1 MSQMSNVVCANC
13 GATGHMYRA
22 CPQAICSF
30 GVICFRL
37 RVDFHAMAI
46 RPEFLLVQRK
56 DSLFFIEFTRG
67 KYNTDDHEYI
77 RKMVAGMTKAEQDLL
92 RRAPPFSDLWQHVWS
107 FSHMRNCMT
116 AEFVNA
122 REKYNSLMQRMP
134 TDTPDVPGEPFLLH
148 VLRTTPEHL
157 PELEWGF
164 PKGKKNPQEQE
175 YACAMREFTE
185 ETGVPGN
192 YLHVYGKTFEDSFV
206 GTNNVNYRHV
216 YYMGRLVQGGQS
228 GSSDLPIRSAQQARE
243 VSRVAWMT
251 LKEGSQRLS
260 GSRVAL
266 LEQAHRFVVSQ
277 IKGRW

>member
-1 MSQMSNVVCANC
+1 
-13 GATGHMYRA
+13 MYRS
-22 CPQAICSF
+22 CPQALCSF

-46 RPEFLLVQRK
+46 RPEFLMVQRK

-67 KYNTDDHEYI
+67 KYGVDDHDYI

-92 RRAPPFSDLWQHVWS
+92 RRAPPFSELWQHVWA
-107 FSHMRNCMT
+107 FSHMRNCLT
-116 AEFVNA
+116 AEFVTA
-122 REKYNSLMQRMP
+122 RDKYGVLMQRL
-134 TDTPDVPGEPFLLH
+134 PDAEGVPGEPFLLS

-164 PKGKKNPQEQE
+164 PKGKKNPSEPE
-175 YACAMREFTE
+175 PLCAMREFTE
-185 ETGVPGN
+185 ETGVPSPFI
-192 YLHVYGKTFEDSFV
+192 HVFGKTLEDAFT
-206 GTNNVNYRHV
+206 GTNGVNYRHV
-216 YYMGRLVQGGQS
+216 YYMARLVQGGQS
-228 GSSDLPIRSAQQARE
+228 GACDLPIRTAQQARE

-251 LKEGSQRLS
+251 LKEGAAHLT

-266 LEQAHRFVVSQ
+266 LEQAHRFVVQQ